1 MKKFSESHEWVEVE
15 GNVASVGISSYA
27 VEQLGDITFMELPDV
42 DAEIAKGD
50 SAAFVESVKAA
61 SDIYTPVSGTVA
73 EVNEDLL
80 DAPESLNA
88 DAEGI
93 FIFKMNLSDIAEL
106 DALMSEEQYAEY
118 KETL

>member
-93 FIFKMNLSDIAEL
+93 FIFKMNLSDVAEL
-106 DALMSEEQYAEY
+106 ETLMSEEQYAEY